1 MSFQF
6 LPRLANFGR
15 VAPLRAIG
23 RLRSTL
29 FLGVTVLLV
38 LVLGALP
45 VFGQSLWQP
54 TLGVQFVSLGETP
67 QVVSVTLDRGFGA
80 RLTLPLRGRWSL
92 AANGDFIRADG
103 AWLQEFTF
111 GPRFRVAN
119 GRRWAVFASAGPGLL
134 HGGLCACGFIDGGTP
149 SASDFVVD
157 FGGGFEA
164 RLARRW
170 VWQAGVGDLVIHNP
184 GGNFHSNNLQ
194 LSTGIAF
201 RF

>member
-1 MSFQF
+1 M
-6 LPRLANFGR
+6 
-15 VAPLRAIG
+15 
-23 RLRSTL
+23 
-29 FLGVTVLLV
+29 
-38 LVLGALP
+38 LGALP

-54 TLGVQFVSLGETP
+54 TLGVQFVSIGETQ
-67 QVVSVTLDRGFGA
+67 QVVSVSEGPIGTALSLDPGFGA

-134 HGGLCACGFIDGGTP
+134 HGGLCDCAFINGGVP

-157 FGGGFEA
+157 LGGGFEA

-170 VWQAGVGDLVIHNP
+170 VWQAAVDDLVIHNP